1 MRPISVI
8 AALGLAMVAM
18 AARADVYRVVD
29 SQGQVQYTD
38 RWMPGAE
45 LIKSEHTHATTA
57 STPSA
62 ASDLQKSYAAANA
75 RIAAQQS
82 DQSASQAVAQD
93 VAAKRAEQCKA
104 AKERYDKDIEARRI
118 YKQGKD
124 GEKEF
129 LTDEQIDQERLQAR
143 QEVQQTCGSA
153 AK

>member
-1 MRPISVI
+1 MRPVPVI
-8 AALGLAMVAM
+8 AALGLAMVTV

-38 RWMPGAE
+38 RWVPGAE
-45 LIKSEHTHATTA
+45 LIKTEHSHT
-57 STPSA
+57 SSPTPSS
-62 ASDLQKSYAAANA
+62 SDAQKPYAAANA

-82 DQSASQAVAQD
+82 EQQASQAVAQD

-118 YKQGKD
+118 YKPGKD

-143 QEVQQTCGSA
+143 QEMQQVCGSA

>member
-1 MRPISVI
+1 MRPVPVI
-8 AALGLAMVAM
+8 AALGLAVVTM

-38 RWMPGAE
+38 RWEPGAE
-45 LIKSEHTHATTA
+45 LIKGERNHATTP
-57 STPSA
+57 STSSTS
-62 ASDLQKSYAAANA
+62 SDAQKSYAAANA

-82 DQSASQAVAQD
+82 DQTTAQAVAQD

-124 GEKEF
+124 GEKEY
-129 LTDEQIDQERLQAR
+129 LTDEQIDQERPQAR
-143 QEVQQTCGSA
+143 QEIQQTCGPSA
-153 AK
+153 K